1 MALDARVANDLGAL
15 RSDAAGWV
23 QAAAAADAASAL
35 SIESGARADADGAL
49 HTELLTVDVARA
61 AEAHAARGALAAEVA
76 AATSAPDE
84 RLGPVSRQA
93 RANDTVCEENA
104 PAKEARKREAAD
116 EATERR
122 TADARGE
129 LLLHTRAQ
137 RSTAM
142 ANPASQ
148 ARPCS
153 PRPRRATWRC
163 AWG

>member
-1 MALDARVANDLGAL
+1 LALDARVANDLGAL

-129 LLLHTRAQ
+129 AAAEAAVAALAARLDDAASALRA
-137 RSTAM
+137 
-142 ANPASQ
+142 
-148 ARPCS
+148 
-153 PRPRRATWRC
+153 
-163 AWG
+163 